1 MPYTIAGIDVHKKVL
16 MVVVADMSA
25 PEATQKFERRR
36 FGATTSELLALAA
49 WLQERGVKEVVM
61 ESTAQYW
68 KPVWLALEPHF
79 QLHLAQAQS
88 NRAPG
93 GRKSDF
99 RDAER
104 LVRRLVAD
112 ELFLSYV
119 PEPEQRIWRTLT
131 RSKVQLARER
141 VRLQNQIEA
150 LLEEGRIK
158 LSSVVSDLLGASG
171 QRMLHALADGQHDAS
186 SLAKLGD
193 PRLHASEQEL
203 ADALNGDLRS
213 AHCEILKLFLKR
225 VELVD
230 EQIAQ
235 LDQLAADQL
244 QAHQKA
250 VARLAAVPGLGANS
264 AQQILAEVGPQAQ
277 AFPSSEQLCSWVGVC
292 PGRNESAE
300 HNRSGHCAK
309 GNRYL
314 RRILCQGAQ
323 AAVKKNGSYLQA
335 LFRRL
340 MPRLGY
346 LKAIWTVAHRLCQII
361 WKILHDGAEFIEYG
375 QLGTDNERKRRT
387 RRLTAQLR
395 KLGYTVQ
402 LNPIPSEQGVG

>member
-1 MPYTIAGIDVHKKVL
+1 
-16 MVVVADMSA
+16 
-25 PEATQKFERRR
+25 
-36 FGATTSELLALAA
+36 
-49 WLQERGVKEVVM
+49 M

-104 LVRRLVAD
+104 LLRRLVAD

-119 PEPEQRIWRTLT
+119 PAPEQRVWRTLT
-131 RSKVQLARER
+131 RSKLQLVRER

-158 LSSVVSDLLGASG
+158 LSSVISQLLGDSG
-171 QRMLHALADGQHDAS
+171 LRILHALAAGESDPHR
-186 SLAKLGD
+186 LAALGD
-193 PRLHASEQEL
+193 RRLRASEREL
-203 ADALNGDLRS
+203 ADALNGDLRP
-213 AHCEILKLFLKR
+213 AHRAILTLFLQR
-225 VELVD
+225 LD
-230 EQIAQ
+230 LLDRQIAQ
-235 LDQLAADQL
+235 LHQLAAEQL
-244 QAHQKA
+244 HAHQNA
-250 VARLAAVPGLGANS
+250 VARLAAVPGLGLDS
-264 AQQILAEVGPQAQ
+264 AQQIIAEVGPQAQ
-277 AFPSSEQLCSWVGVC
+277 TFPTPQQLCSWVGVC

-323 AAVKKNGSYLQA
+323 AAVKKNGSYVQS

-340 MPRLGY
+340 LPRLGY
-346 LKAIWTVAHRLCQII
+346 LKAIWAVAHRLCLIV
-361 WKILHDGAEFIEYG
+361 WKILHEGAEFIEHG
-375 QLGTDNERKRRT
+375 QLGTPLQQQRRT
-387 RRLTAQLR
+387 RNLITQLR
-395 KLGYTVQ
+395 KLGYAVQ
-402 LNPIPSEQGVG
+402 LSPLPPAPQAG

>member
-1 MPYTIAGIDVHKKVL
+1 MTYTIAGIDVHKKVL
-16 MVVVADMSA
+16 MVVVADVSA
-25 PEATQKFERRR
+25 PDLRFERRR
-36 FGATTSELLALAA
+36 FGATTSELEALAA
-49 WLQERGVKEVVM
+49 WLDQHAVKEAVM

-104 LVRRLVAD
+104 LLRRLVAD

-119 PEPEQRIWRTLT
+119 PAPEQRVWRTLT
-131 RSKVQLARER
+131 RSKLQLVRER

-158 LSSVVSDLLGASG
+158 LSSVISQLLGDSG
-171 QRMLHALADGQHDAS
+171 LRILHALAAGESAPHR
-186 SLAKLGD
+186 LAALGD
-193 PRLHASEQEL
+193 RRLRASEREL
-203 ADALNGDLRS
+203 ADALNGDLRP
-213 AHCEILKLFLKR
+213 AHRAILTLFLQR
-225 VELVD
+225 LD
-230 EQIAQ
+230 LLDRQIAQ
-235 LDQLAADQL
+235 LHQLAAEQL
-244 QAHQKA
+244 HAHQNA
-250 VARLAAVPGLGANS
+250 VARLAAVPGLGLDS
-264 AQQILAEVGPQAQ
+264 AQQIIAEVGPQAQ
-277 AFPSSEQLCSWVGVC
+277 AFPTPQQLCSWVGVC

-314 RRILCQGAQ
+314 RRILCQAAQ
-323 AAVKKNGSYLQA
+323 AAVKKNGSYVQS

-340 MPRLGY
+340 LPRLGY
-346 LKAIWTVAHRLCQII
+346 LKAIWAVAHRLCLIV
-361 WKILHDGAEFIEYG
+361 WKILHEGAEFIEHG
-375 QLGTDNERKRRT
+375 QLGTPLQQQRRT
-387 RRLTAQLR
+387 RNLITQLR
-395 KLGYTVQ
+395 KLGYAVQ
-402 LNPIPSEQGVG
+402 LSPLPPAPQAG